1 MTAEEEKSKTLARLG
16 IPPGHSINTNV
27 FTTMGASTRASS
39 YGLTPYGYPN
49 TPTATPFTAKP
60 EHKDTPLPGWRLYS
74 LTPDGYLKGSRQK
87 WKEKKLVA
95 ECQSSH
101 DLFETATLVS
111 LLSSYLDKEQV
122 DQLRAWVNG
131 SNSAASNCISHLGA
145 GSCSCGIW
153 GRAEVINTQSDA
165 FILASCLAYGT
176 VATDEAGNWRA
187 SEVQIEQLYV
197 VRQKYT
203 NYLNNYIDWE
213 RLGYDLYSRYGVP
226 TKVID
231 SVEEIG
237 N

>member
-1 MTAEEEKSKTLARLG
+1 MTAEEEKSKILARLG
-16 IPPGHSINTNV
+16 IPPPYI
-27 FTTMGASTRASS
+27 FTTMGASTGASS

-60 EHKDTPLPGWRLYS
+60 EHKDTPLSGWRIYS
-74 LTPDGYLKGSRQK
+74 LTPDGYISGSRQE
-87 WKEKKLVA
+87 WKERKLVA
-95 ECQSSH
+95 ECEPNQNAV
-101 DLFETATLVS
+101 EKAVS
-111 LLSSYLDKEQV
+111 LVGNYLDKEQL
-122 DQLRAWVNG
+122 DQLRSWVNT
-131 SNSAASNCISHLGA
+131 SNSAISNCISHLEA

-153 GRAEVINTQSDA
+153 GRAETITPAAGS

-187 SEVQIEQLYV
+187 SEVQVEHLYV
-197 VRQKYT
+197 MRQKYMDWT
-203 NYLNNYIDWE
+203 PGQYLDWE
-213 RLGYDLYSRYGVP
+213 RMGYDLYSKYGVP